1 MKKKLN
7 KIAALVLALVMVITG
22 FVAVPEMDVQ
32 AANDVPSFTMK
43 TDVTK
48 MKPGDKVHVELWL
61 NEGPNMLDIVGP
73 VNFDTDVY
81 TFVDGS
87 VKPNIELMSKI
98 IAGGGQYMILQ
109 DDVHDAGG
117 FSVMIASM
125 QDSFKGPVKLFEFD
139 VTVDAGAKGSGE
151 MAFECTGVTVGNNYN
166 DPNKK
171 EYEDEFCKENVVSK
185 TVDKKGNEI
194 KDGQIPVVIELASL
208 NIKEDNF
215 TLSKGSSKTLTVE
228 GTPEA
233 AFDKDA
239 VKWTSSNKNVATVEK
254 GEVKAVGV
262 GTATITASLGGKS
275 DTVKVTV
282 NNPLTGITLDQTTLA
297 LEKNQSATLKVK
309 YSPEDTTDS
318 KTVKWESSDATVAK
332 VDQNGKVT
340 ALKDGTATI
349 KATVGKFTAECVVT
363 VKRVPLTGI
372 SLDKTA
378 LELSKGQSSEALKV
392 IYNPANT
399 TDDKTVTWSSAD
411 EKIATVKNGV
421 VTAKATG
428 TTKITATVGTHK
440 AECTVNVNAKLTG
453 IKVTPEKVTVEK
465 GQKANLSVAYLP
477 ADTTDEKAVTW
488 KSENEDVATV
498 DENGVVTA
506 VAGGTTKIVAT
517 AKANNKI
524 TAVCEVKVP
533 IHTEGITLN
542 ETEIKDLLKGKTAK
556 LTVSFVPENTEDSRE
571 VRWTSDDPSVA
582 TVDANGTVKALK
594 EGTATITAETVVGG
608 HKASCTVT
616 VKEIHLTD
624 VMLDEI
630 KNPSELFKGEKH
642 QIKIGLNPGNTTDDI
657 AYTFVSSDE
666 NVISVDKGGMV
677 TALKAGKAVITIT
690 VKTAVFEKTLTYDL
704 TVKEIPLESIEIK
717 GDVTSLEEGKT
728 TKLNVVFNP
737 TNTTDDKTVVWSSS
751 DTKVATVDANG
762 VVKAVKAGNVKI
774 TAKVG
779 DKTAEYALKV
789 TAKANGTNNTNNKN
803 EKPADGGAV
812 QTGDSNHISGF
823 IAAMLLSIAAI
834 AGVVIFK
841 KRVHR

>member
-32 AANDVPSFTMK
+32 AANDAPSFTMK

-171 EYEDEFCKENVVSK
+171 EYEEEFCKENVVSK

-194 KDGQIPVVIELASL
+194 KDGQIPVVIELDSL
-208 NIKEDNF
+208 NIKESDF
-215 TLSKGSSKTLTVE
+215 TLAKGSSKTLTVE
-228 GTPEA
+228 GTPAA

-239 VKWTSSNKNVATVEK
+239 VVWTSSNKNVATVEN

-262 GTATITASLGGKS
+262 GTATIKASLGGKS

-282 NNPLTGITLDQTTLA
+282 DNPLTGITLDQTTLA

-309 YSPEDTTDS
+309 YTPEDTTDS

-349 KATVGKFTAECVVT
+349 KATVGKFTAECAVT

-372 SLDKTA
+372 SLDKTT
-378 LELSKGQSSEALKV
+378 LELSKGQSSEALRV

-440 AECTVNVNAKLTG
+440 AECTVTVNAKLTG

-465 GQKANLSVAYLP
+465 GQTANLSVAYLP
-477 ADTTDEKAVTW
+477 ADTTDRKAVTW
-488 KSENEDVATV
+488 KSENENVATV
-498 DENGVVTA
+498 DANGVVTA

-517 AKANNKI
+517 ATANDKI

-533 IHTEGITLN
+533 IHTESIGLN
-542 ETEIKDLLKGKTAK
+542 ETEIIGLRKGDTEK
-556 LTVSFVPENTEDSRE
+556 LTVSFYPANTEDSKE
-571 VRWTSDDPSVA
+571 VKWTSSDSTVASVDKNGVVKGLKEGEA
-582 TVDANGTVKALK
+582 TITVTTADGKHTASCVVKVKEVSIDLDKVELAQDTPNTLLKGQQHKIKVVFNQDEEPTETATYEYKSLDESIASVDANGV
-594 EGTATITAETVVGG
+594 
-608 HKASCTVT
+608 
-616 VKEIHLTD
+616 
-624 VMLDEI
+624 
-630 KNPSELFKGEKH
+630 
-642 QIKIGLNPGNTTDDI
+642 
-657 AYTFVSSDE
+657 
-666 NVISVDKGGMV
+666 V
-677 TALKAGKAVITIT
+677 TALKAGQVMLEIT
-690 VKTAVFEKTLTYDL
+690 VKASSGSMTIMHYME
-704 TVKEIPLESIEIK
+704 VKEIPLESISIK

-762 VVKAVKAGNVKI
+762 VVKAVKAGTVKI

-779 DKTAEYALKV
+779 DKTAEYALTV
-789 TAKANGTNNTNNKN
+789 TAKANGTNNKN
-803 EKPADGGAV
+803 ENPANGGAV
-812 QTGDSNHISGF
+812 QTGDSSHVSGF
-823 IAAMLLSIAAI
+823 AVAMLLSMAAI

>member
-32 AANDVPSFTMK
+32 AANDVPSFTVK

-48 MKPGDKVHVELWL
+48 IKPGDKVHVELWL
-61 NEGPNMLDIVGP
+61 NAGPNIVEIVGP
-73 VNFDTDVY
+73 IDFDTKVY
-81 TFVDGS
+81 EYVDESLKTNGTLALS
-87 VKPNIELMSKI
+87 IIE
-98 IAGGGQYMILQ
+98 GGGQFMI
-109 DDVHDAGG
+109 DPAPNGDG
-117 FSVMIASM
+117 FSVLIASM
-125 QDSFKGPVKLFEFD
+125 KKSFKGSMKLFEFD
-139 VTVDAGAKGSGE
+139 VKVKADAKGSGE
-151 MAFECTGVTVGNNYN
+151 MTFQCLGTAVGNSY
-166 DPNKK
+166 DERTEYK
-171 EYEDEFCKENVVSK
+171 EDFCLENVKST
-185 TVDKKGNEI
+185 TVDKTGNEI

-208 NIKEDNF
+208 NIKESDF

-228 GTPEA
+228 GTPAA

-239 VKWTSSNKNVATVEK
+239 VVWTSSNNDVATVEN

-262 GTATITASLGGKS
+262 GTATIKASLGGRS

-282 NNPLTGITLDQTTLA
+282 DNPLTGITLDQTTLA

-309 YSPEDTTDS
+309 YTPEDTTDS
-318 KTVKWESSDATVAK
+318 KTVKWESRNPAVAT

-340 ALKDGTATI
+340 ALKDGSATI
-349 KATVGKFTAECVVT
+349 KATVGKFTAECTVT

-372 SLDKTA
+372 SLDKTT
-378 LELSKGQSSEALKV
+378 LELSKGQSSESLKV

-399 TDDKTVTWSSAD
+399 TDDKTVTWTSAN
-411 EKIATVKNGV
+411 ENIATVKDGV
-421 VTAKATG
+421 VTAKAVG
-428 TTKITATVGTHK
+428 ETKITATVGTHK

-453 IKVTPEKVTVEK
+453 IKVTPDKVTVEK
-465 GQKANLSVAYLP
+465 GQTANLNVAYLP
-477 ADTTDEKAVTW
+477 ADTTDKKAVTW
-488 KSENEDVATV
+488 KSENENVATV
-498 DENGVVTA
+498 DANGVVTA

-517 AKANNKI
+517 ATANDKI

-533 IHTEGITLN
+533 IHTESIVLN
-542 ETEIKDLLKGKTAK
+542 KTEIKDLLKGKTEK
-556 LTVSFVPENTEDSRE
+556 LEVSFVPNNTEDSRE
-571 VRWTSDDPSVA
+571 VRWTSSDPSVA

-594 EGTATITAETVVGG
+594 EGEATITAETVAGG

-616 VKEIHLTD
+616 VKEIHLNMDD
-624 VMLDEI
+624 VELDE
-630 KNPSELFKGEKH
+630 KANPTELLKGTTH
-642 QIKIGLNPGNTTDDI
+642 KIVVKLTENVTDDVT
-657 AYTFVSSDE
+657 YTYTSLNEDVAT
-666 NVISVDKGGMV
+666 VDANGVVK
-677 TALKAGKAVITIT
+677 ALKAGEAEIKVLVKAGED
-690 VKTAVFEKTLTYDL
+690 EKELTYKV

-762 VVKAVKAGNVKI
+762 VVKAVKAGTVKI

-779 DKTAEYALKV
+779 DKTAEYALTV
-789 TAKANGTNNTNNKN
+789 TAKANGTNNKN
-803 EKPADGGAV
+803 ENPANGGAV
-812 QTGDSNHISGF
+812 QTGDSSHVSGF
-823 IAAMLLSIAAI
+823 AVAMFLSMAAI

>member
-32 AANDVPSFTMK
+32 AANDVPSFTVK
-43 TDVTK
+43 TDITK

-61 NEGPNMLDIVGP
+61 NAGPNIVEIVGP
-73 VNFDTDVY
+73 IDFDTKVY
-81 TFVDGS
+81 EYVDESLKTNGTLALS
-87 VKPNIELMSKI
+87 IIE
-98 IAGGGQYMILQ
+98 GGGQFMI
-109 DDVHDAGG
+109 DPAPNGDG
-117 FSVMIASM
+117 FSVLIASM
-125 QDSFKGPVKLFEFD
+125 KKSFKGSMKLFEFD
-139 VTVDAGAKGSGE
+139 VKVKADAKGSGE
-151 MAFECTGVTVGNNYN
+151 MTFQCLGTAVGNSY
-166 DPNKK
+166 DERTEYK
-171 EYEDEFCKENVVSK
+171 EDFCLENVKST
-185 TVDKKGNEI
+185 TVDKTGNEI

-208 NIKEDNF
+208 NIKESDF

-228 GTPEA
+228 GTPAA

-239 VKWTSSNKNVATVEK
+239 VVWTSSNNDVATVEN

-262 GTATITASLGGKS
+262 GTATIKASLGGRS

-282 NNPLTGITLDQTTLA
+282 DNPLTGITLDQTTLA

-309 YSPEDTTDS
+309 YTPEDTTDS
-318 KTVKWESSDATVAK
+318 KTVKWESRNPAVAT

-340 ALKDGTATI
+340 ALKDGSATI
-349 KATVGKFTAECVVT
+349 KATVGKFTAECTVT

-372 SLDKTA
+372 SLDKTT
-378 LELSKGQSSEALKV
+378 LELSKGQSSESLKV

-399 TDDKTVTWSSAD
+399 TDDKTVTWTSAN
-411 EKIATVKNGV
+411 ENIATVKDGV
-421 VTAKATG
+421 VTAKAVG
-428 TTKITATVGTHK
+428 ETKITATVGTHK

-453 IKVTPEKVTVEK
+453 IKVTPDKVTVEK
-465 GQKANLSVAYLP
+465 GQTANLNVAYLP
-477 ADTTDEKAVTW
+477 ADTTDKKAVTW
-488 KSENEDVATV
+488 KSENENVATV
-498 DENGVVTA
+498 DANGVVTA

-517 AKANNKI
+517 AKANDKI

-533 IHTEGITLN
+533 IHTESIVLN
-542 ETEIKDLLKGKTAK
+542 KTEIKDLLKGKTEK
-556 LTVSFVPENTEDSRE
+556 LEVSFVPNNTEDSRE
-571 VRWTSDDPSVA
+571 VRWTSSDPSVA

-594 EGTATITAETVVGG
+594 EGEATITAETVAGG

-616 VKEIHLTD
+616 VKEIHLNMDD
-624 VMLDEI
+624 VELDE
-630 KNPSELFKGEKH
+630 KANPTELLKGTTH
-642 QIKIGLNPGNTTDDI
+642 KIVVKLTENVTDDVT
-657 AYTFVSSDE
+657 YTYTSLNEDVAT
-666 NVISVDKGGMV
+666 VDANGVVK
-677 TALKAGKAVITIT
+677 ALKAGEAEIKVLVKAGED
-690 VKTAVFEKTLTYDL
+690 EKELTYKV

-762 VVKAVKAGNVKI
+762 VVKAVKAGTVKI

-779 DKTAEYALKV
+779 DKTAEYALTV
-789 TAKANGTNNTNNKN
+789 TAKANGTNNKN
-803 EKPADGGAV
+803 ENPANGGAV
-812 QTGDSNHISGF
+812 QTGDSSHVSGF
-823 IAAMLLSIAAI
+823 AVAMLLSMAAI

>member
-32 AANDVPSFTMK
+32 AANDVPSIITK

-48 MKPGDKVHVELWL
+48 MKPGDKVHVECWL
-61 NEGPNMLDIVGP
+61 KPNGNVMQVVGGFD
-73 VNFDTDVY
+73 FDTKVYTYVKDSLEQDPNNVLKKNLMFIVDEEDVY
-81 TFVDGS
+81 T
-87 VKPNIELMSKI
+87 
-98 IAGGGQYMILQ
+98 
-109 DDVHDAGG
+109 AGG
-117 FSVMIASM
+117 FSVLLEMK
-125 QDSFKGPVKLFEFD
+125 DGNPVKEDTLLFSFD
-139 VTVDAGAKGSGE
+139 VTVNENAKGSGL
-151 MAFECTGVTVGNNYN
+151 MGFNCVGIQTGTN
-166 DPNKK
+166 DNDRTTIEGKDVPA
-171 EYEDEFCKENVVSK
+171 K
-185 TVDKKGNEI
+185 TLDKSGNEI
-194 KDGQIPVVIELASL
+194 ADGMIPVVIELASL

-228 GTPEA
+228 GTPAA

-239 VKWTSSNKNVATVEK
+239 VKWTSSNKNVATVEN

-262 GTATITASLGGKS
+262 GTATITASLAGKS

-309 YSPEDTTDS
+309 YNPEDTTDS

-411 EKIATVKNGV
+411 EKIVTVKNGV

-428 TTKITATVGTHK
+428 TTTITATVGTHK

-488 KSENEDVATV
+488 KSENDKVATV

-517 AKANNKI
+517 AKANDKI

-533 IHTEGITLN
+533 IHTEGIRLN

-556 LTVSFVPENTEDSRE
+556 LTVSFEPANTEDSRE
-571 VRWTSDDPSVA
+571 VRWTSDNPSVA